1 MNLNERETFFTDN
14 PTDIHTDNVNHPSH
28 YKAYSLENLE
38 TIKGSMSSQEY
49 FGFLKGN
56 TLKYLYRYQLKN
68 KAVEDLEKAEFYLK
82 RINKVEII

>member
-14 PTDIHTDNVNHPSH
+14 PTEPDNVNHPSH

-56 TLKYLYRYQLKN
+56 TLKYLYRYQLKG

-82 RINKVEII
+82 ELIKEWK